1 MAGEHIPTMPQSS
14 MGEHIPTM
22 PQSSIGEHIPTM
34 PQSSMGEHIP
44 TMPQSSMGEHI
55 PTMPQ
60 SSMGEH
66 IPTMPQGSMGE
77 HIPTVPQATG
87 AGNHA
92 ATIPQAGTPGNA
104 VGQGKRLFYSDLDF
118 QADNGEKF
126 RINGAALVSGDTG
139 EAQIYR
145 CTREDG
151 SGDYVAKVLIALR
164 PDASAKKLRTREKV
178 LAFLDQYSGQSQ
190 YHILPLIAHGTVQAD
205 SGSYFVDIYPYCSE
219 GDLSSRTEPF
229 PLEQL
234 QKEVIPAI
242 NEAIHIFH
250 ENRLVHRDLKPD
262 NLFYYE
268 GQVVLGDFGI
278 SCELNTDDY
287 AVDTEKTGTLG
298 YFAPELMSEAAI
310 MQSDYYSMGQTIWT
324 LYHGEPMYRMTI
336 KSHGG
341 YYSQEARNTVS
352 DLMRK
357 NEFPGLDEIE
367 KKDNFF
373 EVLIRGLL
381 QYDPNERFGYKKVKR
396 WLTGDKKLYLDIK
409 PIDGS
414 GTFDRVLEINGME
427 CMDNNEVA
435 VQLGRD
441 WVKSLALLYNDT
453 LYQMYEYTLVRHEE
467 AAYIQEIRALRDMDQ
482 TKPQEAEVLQD
493 VGLSKVILYLSGGRL
508 LSWKGHTFASVV
520 DISDKLK
527 EIDDAKISKED
538 IYRFIVTGV
547 IEEWLEKISDADEKV
562 YAELRRMREMAKAS
576 RMGVMIAY
584 YWMYYMFLEKREEG
598 EYLGNRNI
606 TEVADRLLSSPQT
619 LYEVDADGCC
629 VENPRLLGF
638 LCALGYDD
646 SVAAFVSDEIKDYR
660 KNYDMLFDF
669 FENNIRNEECLT
681 KVHRSYMEFGPKAYL
696 AWWQAHLDDYK
707 FYGKRCAELGEKI
720 CNIKINPEDGLA
732 QQRAAFSELEQCYGD
747 FRKYFRFDF
756 LMGLAG
762 IQKYLGRN
770 CIYSGKLSCMIAYH
784 FLGQDA
790 PIGYKYALK
799 I

>member
-1 MAGEHIPTMPQSS
+1 M
-14 MGEHIPTM
+14 
-22 PQSSIGEHIPTM
+22 
-34 PQSSMGEHIP
+34 
-44 TMPQSSMGEHI
+44 
-55 PTMPQ
+55 
-60 SSMGEH
+60 
-66 IPTMPQGSMGE
+66 
-77 HIPTVPQATG
+77 
-87 AGNHA
+87 
-92 ATIPQAGTPGNA
+92 
-104 VGQGKRLFYSDLDF
+104 
-118 QADNGEKF
+118 
-126 RINGAALVSGDTG
+126 
-139 EAQIYR
+139 
-145 CTREDG
+145 
-151 SGDYVAKVLIALR
+151 
-164 PDASAKKLRTREKV
+164 
-178 LAFLDQYSGQSQ
+178 
-190 YHILPLIAHGTVQAD
+190 
-205 SGSYFVDIYPYCSE
+205 
-219 GDLSSRTEPF
+219 
-229 PLEQL
+229 
-234 QKEVIPAI
+234 
-242 NEAIHIFH
+242 
-250 ENRLVHRDLKPD
+250 
-262 NLFYYE
+262 
-268 GQVVLGDFGI
+268 VLGDFGI

-367 KKDNFF
+367 KKDSFF

-396 WLTGDKKLYLDIK
+396 WLAGDKKLYLDIK

-520 DISDKLK
+520 DISNKLK

-547 IEEWLEKISDADEKV
+547 VEEWLEKISDADEKV

-598 EYLGNRNI
+598 EYLGSRNI
-606 TEVADRLLSSPQT
+606 TEVADRLLNSPQT

-629 VENPRLLGF
+629 VENPRFLGF

-646 SVAAFVSDEIKDYR
+646 SVAA
-660 KNYDMLFDF
+660 
-669 FENNIRNEECLT
+669 
-681 KVHRSYMEFGPKAYL
+681 
-696 AWWQAHLDDYK
+696 
-707 FYGKRCAELGEKI
+707 
-720 CNIKINPEDGLA
+720 
-732 QQRAAFSELEQCYGD
+732 
-747 FRKYFRFDF
+747 
-756 LMGLAG
+756 
-762 IQKYLGRN
+762 
-770 CIYSGKLSCMIAYH
+770 LSLIH
-784 FLGQDA
+784 
-790 PIGYKYALK
+790 I
-799 I
+799 